1 MRISDWSSDVCSS
14 DLPDLYRFPGQLRRY
29 FLDYPVMAGNRHQ
42 FSAKLATENAA
53 SGIAKGSGQ
62 RAATQRR
69 IDMDRAFGNAYGT
82 RPHAGGEKPL
92 ATLRLA
98 PLARPHP
105 RGVEQPG
112 PMRRGGRRWFGGE
125 AR

>member
-29 FLDYPVMAGNRHQ
+29 FLDYPVMAGNRHK

-69 IDMDRAFGNAYGT
+69 IDMDRAIGNDFGT
-82 RPHAGGEKPL
+82 RANAGGEKQV
-92 ATLRLA
+92 ATLCRHL
-98 PLARPHP
+98 LARPHRSETRSVGTEGVS
-105 RGVEQPG
+105 RGRSLWTP
-112 PMRRGGRRWFGGE
+112 WH
-125 AR
+125 